1 MIRALGGALIAWTGL
16 ACAQVPSDALTWLRK
31 MHQAAEK
38 LSYSGT
44 FVYQHGASSE
54 TLRITRLTD
63 ARGGIEK
70 LEALDGMPREVL
82 RDRESVKCY
91 LSDSQ
96 TVKVDRRVD
105 RRGFPALLPEQ
116 LERLADHYAVSVGG
130 TGRIAGLDAREI
142 VLSPRD
148 EFRYGYRL
156 WADVNSGMLLKAVVF
171 DERGERVEQFAF
183 TQFTQGGVT
192 RDKLKPNRAAR
203 KWRVEDA
210 AVTPANLAEE
220 GWGFGAEVL
229 GYRKVAEVTRKLGES
244 RRVGQVVYSDGL
256 AAVSVFIER
265 RRGELDEMQA
275 GLAGTGAVNLYSRE
289 LAGHVVTAVGE
300 APAVSVRRIAD
311 IVEYHPAR

>member
-1 MIRALGGALIAWTGL
+1 MIRTLGGALLAWAGL
-16 ACAQVPSDALTWLRK
+16 AYGQISPDALTWLRK
-31 MHQAAEK
+31 IHQATEK

-54 TLRITRLTD
+54 TLRITRLRD
-63 ARGGIEK
+63 SRGGIEK
-70 LEALDGMPREVL
+70 LEALDGMPREIL

-96 TVKVDRRVD
+96 IVKVDRRVD

-116 LERLADHYAVSVGG
+116 LERLAGHYTASMGG
-130 TGRIAGLDAREI
+130 TGRIAGLDARE
-142 VLSPRD
+142 VVMSPLD
-148 EFRYGYRL
+148 GFRYGYRL
-156 WADVNSGMLLKAVVF
+156 WADVNTGMLLKAVVF
-171 DERGERVEQFAF
+171 DERGEMVEQFAF

-192 RDKLKPNRAAR
+192 REQLKPNRAAR
-203 KWRVEDA
+203 NWRVEDG

-229 GYRKVAEVTRKLGES
+229 GYRKVAEVRRTLGES

-275 GLAGTGAVNLYSRE
+275 GLARTGAVNMYSRE

-311 IVEYHPAR
+311 VVEYHPTR